1 MKLSGRAIVQFIN
14 GLFGTKFPPDS
25 KVEYPGTEHIT
36 SRLRQLRSDM
46 VVVIGGTH
54 SFLIEAQIA
63 HDANMA
69 LRVFEYGFWEGV
81 RAKTVTDKVIT
92 LRFPQVRLI
101 YWETTRKTPDRVTL
115 RLKFPEGKTYDYT
128 VESLK
133 FLEYTVKELERRKLA
148 ILLPFYLLKLRRQ
161 VAAART
167 GERLRQLAGEMKG
180 ILEEMAGAAE
190 KAALAGL
197 MSKADMIT
205 VMELMNRM
213 FVELYK
219 PYKELRRT
227 NSMLQNTILTYSEK
241 AERKGRR
248 EGRKEERKEVAK
260 NLLHMGL
267 DVEKIAQA
275 TKLPVKVVKDISNK
289 EPR

>member
-1 MKLSGRAIVQFIN
+1 
-14 GLFGTKFPPDS
+14 
-25 KVEYPGTEHIT
+25 
-36 SRLRQLRSDM
+36 M
-46 VVVIGGTH
+46 VVVIGGH
-54 SFLIEAQIA
+54 SFLIEAQIE

-92 LRFPQVRLI
+92 LRFPQVRVI
-101 YWETTRKTPDRVTL
+101 YWETSRKTPDRVTL
-115 RLKFPEGKTYDYT
+115 RLRFPDGKTYDYT

-133 FLEYTVKELERRKLA
+133 FLEYTVKELEQRKMV

-219 PYKELRRT
+219 SYKELRRI
-227 NSMLQNTILTYSEK
+227 NNMLQNTILTYSEIAARK
-241 AERKGRR
+241 AERKG
-248 EGRKEERKEVAK
+248 RKEVAK

-275 TKLPVKVVKDISNK
+275 TKLPVRVVKDISNR
-289 EPR
+289 ELR